1 MHGLD
6 RLFAGSVESVLQDFA
21 GKTSISKIEKR
32 LNEKYNLSIRDA
44 AEQFHK
50 LDSVLR
56 EIFGTGTDDLEENIL
71 KQFIEIAK
79 KSPQKFDSDVFQTIT
94 IKEQNTAHLIAQ
106 MYTEPDKSKLLGA
119 FNEESKIIQDALE
132 QSKVPQTSGYRK
144 VNSLIDA
151 GLLIPDGYGHAIDG
165 KKVNKYR
172 ALFDNLSINIGKNK
186 INIQSKI
193 RLKDLKESELL
204 QVIS

>member
-1 MHGLD
+1 MYGLD
-6 RLFAGSVESVLQDFA
+6 RLFAGSVESVLQEFA

-32 LNEKYNLSIRDA
+32 LNEKYDLSIRDA

-56 EIFGTGTDDLEENIL
+56 EIFGAGADALEENIL
-71 KQFIEIAK
+71 KRFIEVAK
-79 KSPQKFDSDVFQTIT
+79 KSPQKLDNDVFQTIT
-94 IKEQNTAHLIAQ
+94 IKEQNTAQLIAQ
-106 MYTEPDKSKLLGA
+106 MYAEPDKNKLLDA
-119 FNEESKIIQDALE
+119 FNEEPKIIQDALE

-151 GLLIPDGYGHAIDG
+151 GLLIPDGYGSATDG
-165 KKVNKYR
+165 KRVNKYR
-172 ALFDNLSINIGKNK
+172 ALFDNISINIGKNK
-186 INIQSKI
+186 MNVQSKI